1 MILDTEQNPKSSTFS
16 APSSHNQSHVLQTD
30 FRNPHGHVSYSTF
43 PTSNVQTDAR
53 YTNNASDITALLG
66 HNSLDPESPSDDE
79 QPPAY
84 DSIDSKRTTSRIW
97 IRGSAIL
104 LVVLLICIAW
114 ISYALEVSKPNPN
127 PPVHSPPD
135 ISKPPPPYT
144 TPVTT
149 TSVPDTPTQVPLP
162 PLPPYNNLPATPNS
176 RYVLPDVGR
185 TDLCRP
191 WAYSLDSEARPS
203 SSDGRPTDRLVYT
216 IPSIAPIY
224 VETSAICPTSGG
236 LNKRCTEYDGSRDVV
251 SGKLNVIGGDVEL
264 PTVEIFLQ
272 HGSEL
277 GLEDLAVCLMQ
288 QPLSAEER

>member
-1 MILDTEQNPKSSTFS
+1 MLIFSWAYENPSEFGPQAVDATTQNVFTLLETNKDLIADPSSNYGFLSLQEIKLVVYVLGNGVITIVPGGTEQFFN
-16 APSSHNQSHVLQTD
+16 
-30 FRNPHGHVSYSTF
+30 
-43 PTSNVQTDAR
+43 NVG
-53 YTNNASDITALLG
+53 ASK
-66 HNSLDPESPSDDE
+66 
-79 QPPAY
+79 Q
-84 DSIDSKRTTSRIW
+84 
-97 IRGSAIL
+97 
-104 LVVLLICIAW
+104 
-114 ISYALEVSKPNPN
+114 NPN
-127 PPVHSPPD
+127 PPEHSPPD
-135 ISKPPPPYT
+135 TSKSPPPITNP
-144 TPVTT
+144 PVTV
-149 TSVPDTPTQVPLP
+149 TSAPDAPTQIPLP

-185 TDLCRP
+185 TDLCRA
-191 WAYSLDSEARPS
+191 WAYSLNSEARPS

-224 VETSAICPTSGG
+224 IETSAICPTSGG
-236 LNKRCTEYDGSRDVV
+236 LNKRCTEYDDSRDVI